1 MTVMN
6 EARFMVLLSAYGADL
21 SRWPEDDR
29 DNAGAFLEVAPHRI
43 KDVWESERGFD
54 HLLALEKD
62 MPVSIALET
71 HVLAAAPGRRAAA
84 RGLPVFSLRAMP
96 RWATGG
102 ALAASLALGFA
113 VGYAGEPQREAVTD
127 YAHILSLSNG
137 GAGSVYLTAIK
148 DGED

>member
-1 MTVMN
+1 MN
-6 EARFMVLLSAYGADL
+6 EARFMVLLAAYGADL
-21 SRWPEDDR
+21 SRWPEEDR
-29 DNAGAFLEVAPHRI
+29 DNAGAFLDVAPHRI

-62 MPVSIALET
+62 MPVSITLET
-71 HVLAAAPGRRAAA
+71 EVLAAAPGRRVAR

-96 RWATGG
+96 RWAAGG

-113 VGYAGEPQREAVTD
+113 VGYAGEPKRDVVSD

-137 GAGSVYLTAIK
+137 GAGSVYLTAVRN
-148 DGED
+148 GED

>member
-1 MTVMN
+1 MN
-6 EARFMVLLSAYGADL
+6 EARFMVLLGAYGADL
-21 SRWPEDDR
+21 SRWPEDER
-29 DNAGAFLEVAPHRI
+29 DNAAAFLDTAPHRI

-71 HVLAAAPGRRAAA
+71 HVLSTAPGRRAAA
-84 RGLPVFSLRAMP
+84 RHLPVFNLRAVP

-113 VGYAGEPQREAVTD
+113 VGYAGESKPDVVND

-137 GAGSVYLTAIK
+137 GAGSIYLTAIG
-148 DGED
+148 DSED

>member
-1 MTVMN
+1 MN
-6 EARFMVLLSAYGADL
+6 EARFMVLLGAYGADL
-21 SRWPEDDR
+21 SRWPEDER
-29 DNAGAFLEVAPHRI
+29 DNAGTFLDVAPHRI

-71 HVLAAAPGRRAAA
+71 HVLSTAHGRRAAA
-84 RGLPVFSLRAMP
+84 RGLPVFSLRVIP

-113 VGYAGEPQREAVTD
+113 VGYAGESRSDAVND

-137 GAGSVYLTAIK
+137 GAGSVYLTAIG